1 MEKPTAGPGPA
12 TRTSPVSPAAS
23 LGAEAEAGFTPRP
36 VSGRL
41 FATSRTV
48 RATEV
53 TPAGRLRLD
62 AFARYLQDAAED
74 DVADTGWWAPYYW
87 LLRRCSVAV
96 LGYPQLWDRVTL
108 QTFCTGTG
116 PRWAERTTTLAG
128 PDGDLMQA
136 TAVWVAIGRYG
147 RPAGLGPDFHRLYG
161 EAAGGR
167 RVSARLT
174 LPAPDRSAAGRSW
187 QVRASDFDPAGHVN
201 NAVHWE
207 AGEDILTGLDW
218 LPSVAE
224 LEYHQPILPGETPQ
238 LLASHAPERVAFWLV
253 NGEGRLAS
261 GRLARTGGAAR

>member
-1 MEKPTAGPGPA
+1 ME
-12 TRTSPVSPAAS
+12 TSPVSPAAS
-23 LGAEAEAGFTPRP
+23 PGAEADAGFTPRP

-74 DVADTGWWAPYYW
+74 DVADTGWSAPYYW
-87 LLRRCSVAV
+87 LLRRSSVAI

-128 PDGDLMQA
+128 PGGDLMQA
-136 TAVWVAIGRYG
+136 TAVWVAIGRDG
-147 RPAGLGPDFHRLYG
+147 RPA
-161 EAAGGR
+161 
-167 RVSARLT
+167 
-174 LPAPDRSAAGRSW
+174 
-187 QVRASDFDPAGHVN
+187 
-201 NAVHWE
+201 
-207 AGEDILTGLDW
+207 GLDW

-224 LEYHQPILPGETPQ
+224 MEYHQPILPGETPQ
-238 LLASHAPERVAFWLV
+238 LLAGHAPERVAFWLV

-261 GRLARTGGAAR
+261 GRLAGPAAQHADDPGTRSALSAARIDERH